1 MLLAF
6 IFPRCMY
13 LADFGIS
20 KSTEHAS
27 KLQELGILAGQI
39 PTAIK
44 TGGTQR
50 MLRRHIAGESF
61 GSWVSWFAPQQL
73 SQHTLILGNK
83 EPASSLLGL
92 DLFWLALRSAFYHFS
107 EGIDSSF
114 RHPSLLGG
122 DYAALSVR
130 LKERI
135 CNSAFA
141 LSKCQMHIH
150 PRGLYSCEEDSQAV
164 KSIENARAE
173 NPLARAEL
181 DRGTVALHIRAVIRD
196 TMLTSASWMF
206 GRKLSGMDLYDSCI
220 VILVLHGTSIAI
232 PSARVLMD
240 TLPSQRVR
248 QSLQGANLFPKGG
261 FNGGR
266 DITDLSRDFSSP
278 RHLVGPL
285 NTFFPRRHRRF
296 MKHLVS
302 F

>member
-1 MLLAF
+1 M
-6 IFPRCMY
+6 
-13 LADFGIS
+13 S
-20 KSTEHAS
+20 
-27 KLQELGILAGQI
+27 
-39 PTAIK
+39 
-44 TGGTQR
+44 
-50 MLRRHIAGESF
+50 GESF

-92 DLFWLALRSAFYHFS
+92 DLFSLALRSAFYHFS

-122 DYAALSVR
+122 DHAALSVR

-141 LSKCQMHIH
+141 LSKYQMHIH

-164 KSIENARAE
+164 KSIENARTE
-173 NPLARAEL
+173 NSLARAEL

-206 GRKLSGMDLYDSCI
+206 GRKLSGIDLYDSCI

-240 TLPSQRVR
+240 ALPPQRGRQKFARSQSFPQRRVQWR
-248 QSLQGANLFPKGG
+248 P
-261 FNGGR
+261 
-266 DITDLSRDFSSP
+266 
-278 RHLVGPL
+278 
-285 NTFFPRRHRRF
+285 
-296 MKHLVS
+296 
-302 F
+302 